1 MNKNKKILFVTQSYA
16 PNIGGLATSGTRIA
30 NTLAQLGHEVHVL
43 AFTGDIDAG
52 EVETERSP
60 NGAAVHRFGR
70 SKQVDFTQ
78 QQALIFLEWLH
89 REVQFDLVWSHY
101 AWQNGFMGIWFAE
114 QFEIPSVVAVRGND
128 LDRQLF
134 PPGDLSRLRWM
145 LERAT
150 EIVSVSADLA
160 SKIETLV
167 DRQATV
173 LHNSVDG
180 ELFGFERDQT
190 VVDQLKAN
198 LGIQAHEM
206 VLAFCGELRAKKG
219 VPALVE
225 CFETVATSRPTK
237 LLIIGD
243 IRKQDRSPF
252 ERMLAAADLT
262 IEQIVVTGHLPEQAD
277 IAAHLRLGDIFL
289 LPSLWDGLPN
299 SLLEAMAVGLPVIAS
314 DAGAI
319 GEVLIHNENGIVVP
333 RSHLHQFAH
342 RIDQF
347 FSRPAK
353 ERDAMIVRA
362 RATVEQNTRPNLNK
376 LVWPKSSNA
385 LRKDER
391 LKSRRDGCQPN
402 GTQFRVAL
410 LHTGSSAAPYWLP
423 ALLHTGSPLPKNTQ
437 LILHFAENK

>member
-1 MNKNKKILFVTQSYA
+1 MNNIKKILFVTQSYA
-16 PNIGGLATSGTRIA
+16 PNIGGLATSGTRIS

-43 AFTGDIDAG
+43 AFTGELDAG
-52 EVETERSP
+52 DVETQQMP
-60 NGAAVHRFGR
+60 GGVTVHRFGR
-70 SKQVDFTQ
+70 SKKVDFTQ

-89 REVQFDLVWSHY
+89 QEFQFDLVWSHY
-101 AWQNGFMGIWFAE
+101 AWENGFMGIWFAE
-114 QFEIPSVVAVRGND
+114 QFKIPSVVAVRGND
-128 LDRQLF
+128 MDRQLF

-167 DRQATV
+167 GRQATV

-180 ELFGFERDQT
+180 ERFSFERDPSA
-190 VVDQLKAN
+190 VDQLRGSLA
-198 LGIQAHEM
+198 IQAHEM
-206 VLAFCGELRAKKG
+206 VLVFCGELRAKKG

-225 CFETVATSRPTK
+225 CFQTIVASRPAK

-243 IRKQDRSPF
+243 IRKQDRSSF
-252 ERMLAAADLT
+252 ERMLLAADLT
-262 IEQIVVTGHLPEQAD
+262 MDQIVVTGHLQEQAD

-319 GEVLIHNENGIVVP
+319 GEVLKHNENGIVVP

-353 ERDAMIVRA
+353 ERDAMIAKA
-362 RATVEQNTRPNLNK
+362 RSTVEQNHSPELEQTRL
-376 LVWPKSSNA
+376 A
-385 LRKDER
+385 EII
-391 LKSRRDGCQPN
+391 Q
-402 GTQFRVAL
+402 RVA
-410 LHTGSSAAPYWLP
+410 
-423 ALLHTGSPLPKNTQ
+423 
-437 LILHFAENK
+437 E